1 MIQINLNSIVASVS
15 GPKRP
20 QDRVAITDMKS
31 DFQACLNEKVSYLLL
46 LLCCVLSSKGPSG
59 FGTISY
65 SVYIMAYA
73 NNLFFL
79 LSVIH

>member
-31 DFQACLNEKVSYLLL
+31 DFQACLNEKVNYFTVTFM
-46 LLCCVLSSKGPSG
+46 LCVK
-59 FGTISY
+59 
-65 SVYIMAYA
+65 
-73 NNLFFL
+73 
-79 LSVIH
+79 